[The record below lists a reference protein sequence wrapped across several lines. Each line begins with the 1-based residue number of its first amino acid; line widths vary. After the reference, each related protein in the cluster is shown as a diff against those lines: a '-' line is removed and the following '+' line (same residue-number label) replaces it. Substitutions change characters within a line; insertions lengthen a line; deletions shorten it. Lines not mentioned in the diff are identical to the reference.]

1 MADYQVD
8 IVIIGG
14 GLNGAAML
22 RALAPTG
29 LRIMLV
35 DGHDYSKSQSSDDAD
50 SRSLTLSTA
59 SMRILRS
66 LGVWSEIESAVAPIH
81 KIHVSEQKR
90 FGSAC
95 LEGSVQ
101 DPLGYVI
108 PIQDLVRVLYQ
119 AVDRQAL
126 LVPASVIAFDPEQR
140 VATVQSGE
148 KRYTVQAALFVAAD
162 GSQSSMRSLCQLPVT
177 VKEYGQH
184 ALVTNLSLARAQQG
198 IAYER
203 FTTTGPLALL
213 PTGRKRMGLVWSVSP
228 TEAERLLALSDH
240 EFIQHLIRVF
250 GYRVG
255 RIEHVGRRMT
265 YPLRQMLMPDSVCG
279 SVVFIGNAAHTLHPV
294 AGQGFNL
301 GLRDVAMLAQMITQI
316 GLADPTLLERYQ
328 AARQH
333 DQKAIAHLTDGLI
346 KLYSHSNIGVKMARQ
361 FGVLILDNNRLLKRV
376 LARYASGLA
385 GVVPDLVCG
394 IPL

>member
-8 IVIIGG
+8 ILIIGG

-29 LRIMLV
+29 LRMMLV
-35 DGHDYSKSQSSDDAD
+35 DGHDYSKSQSDDAD

-59 SMRILRS
+59 SMRILRG
-66 LGVWSEIESAVAPIH
+66 LGVWSEIESTVAPIH
-81 KIHVSEQKR
+81 KIHVSEQGR
-90 FGSAC
+90 FGTAC
-95 LEGSVQ
+95 LEGHAQ

-119 AVDRQAL
+119 TIDRQAL

-140 VATVQSGE
+140 MATVQCGE

-162 GSQSSMRSLCQLPVT
+162 GSQSSMRTLCQLPVT

-213 PTGRKRMGLVWSVSP
+213 PTGHKRMGLVWSMLP
-228 TEAERLLALSDH
+228 TEAERLLALSDQ
-240 EFIQHLIRVF
+240 EFIQHLTRVF

-265 YPLRQMLMPDSVCG
+265 YPLRQMLMPDAVSG

-301 GLRDVAMLAQMITQI
+301 GLRDVAMLAQMITKI
-316 GLADPTLLERYQ
+316 GLADPTLLAQYQ

-346 KLYSHSNIGVKMARQ
+346 TLYSHSNIGVKMARQ

-385 GVVPDLVCG
+385 GIVPDLVCG
-394 IPL
+394 IPV